1 MPRIPPNVIDQ
12 IRDVSDIID
21 VISREV
27 ELKKRG
33 SNYFGICPFHD
44 EKTASFSVAPAKQI
58 YHCFGCGSGGNV
70 FSFLMEYHKISFPES
85 IKMLADWYKIP
96 IKIDTEAN
104 EYSSRVKE

>member
-70 FSFLMEYHKISFPES
+70 FSFLMEYRK
-85 IKMLADWYKIP
+85 
-96 IKIDTEAN
+96 
-104 EYSSRVKE
+104 